1 MQRFCEQHSKP
12 GNPSHTVLSPGK
24 SSQEETLCSAI
35 KLCSVPP
42 PWSSPLKTLWESD
55 WGLKGEI
62 PGGNA
67 VPWMGHSTHTP
78 QKDGA
83 GQRPHSSAK
92 ILAEEGTWWLLA
104 VERLRR

>member
-1 MQRFCEQHSKP
+1 MQRFCERHSKP

-67 VPWMGHSTHTP
+67 VPWMGHSTHTHHRRMELGRDP
-78 QKDGA
+78 TALPKSS
-83 GQRPHSSAK
+83 QRKEPGGSWQLK
-92 ILAEEGTWWLLA
+92 G
-104 VERLRR
+104 